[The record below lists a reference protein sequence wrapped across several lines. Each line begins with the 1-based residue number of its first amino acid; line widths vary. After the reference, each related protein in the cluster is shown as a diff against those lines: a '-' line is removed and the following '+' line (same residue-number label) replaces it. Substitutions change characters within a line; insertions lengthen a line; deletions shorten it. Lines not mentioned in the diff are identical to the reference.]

1 MAGDSNLTREFFE
14 KQEVDDTLQRI
25 REQYLASKKNL
36 QELMKKQNEERPTTK
51 NFSPALKDLDPV
63 GAFRNSS
70 IGVRDGA
77 PAARGPTADDL
88 VLLNEVRSLKR
99 LTIEQQQLIRQ
110 TTNELLIQKRM
121 TAELQN
127 KILNLQ
133 SQVSFLES
141 NFFNYHE
148 SVSPQAHAT
157 PAVPPQR
164 TQTRSFSP
172 SAYSPPLED
181 NTMRLIQISKPK

>member
-1 MAGDSNLTREFFE
+1 MAGDSNLTKEFFE
-14 KQEVDDTLQRI
+14 RQEVDDTLQRI

-36 QELMKKQNEERPTTK
+36 QELMKKQNDGSPKTQ
-51 NFSPALKDLDPV
+51 NFSPAVKDLDPV
-63 GAFRNSS
+63 GAFRNS
-70 IGVRDGA
+70 GA
-77 PAARGPTADDL
+77 PVARNSSDDH

-110 TTNELLIQKRM
+110 TTNELLIQKRT

-141 NFFNYHE
+141 NLFNYYE
-148 SVSPQAHAT
+148 NLAPQAHA
-157 PAVPPQR
+157 ASSVPPQR

-172 SAYSPPLED
+172 SPYSPPLED